1 MNVSLKDGSTGDVKS
16 QHESRSGDVVQG
28 AYSLIEPDGTHRIV
42 EYTADPVHGFNA
54 VVRREGAPVAKVVA
68 PVAKVVAPAY
78 GPAIA
83 PLGLAHGPVFPG
95 LGHGYLGPTAYH
107 G

>member
-1 MNVSLKDGSTGDVKS
+1 MKS

-68 PVAKVVAPAY
+68 PIAKVVAPAY
-78 GPAIA
+78 GPIA
-83 PLGLAHGPVFPG
+83 HGPIGLPALAHGPVLPG
-95 LGHGYLGPTAYH
+95 YGHGYGPAYGPAYGPLYH

>member
-1 MNVSLKDGSTGDVKS
+1 MKS
-16 QHESRSGDVVQG
+16 QQETRSGDVVQG

-68 PVAKVVAPAY
+68 PIAKVVAPAY
-78 GPAIA
+78 APAIA
-83 PLGLAHGPVFPG
+83 HAPLALPALAHGPVLPAY
-95 LGHGYLGPTAYH
+95 GHGYAPFGAPLLH

>member
-1 MNVSLKDGSTGDVKS
+1 MKS
-16 QHESRSGDVVQG
+16 QQETRSGDVVQG

-68 PVAKVVAPAY
+68 PIAKVVAPAY
-78 GPAIA
+78 GPAYGHGPIA
-83 PLGLAHGPVFPG
+83 LPALAHGPVLPAY
-95 LGHGYLGPTAYH
+95 GHGYGAPLYH